1 MALTPTKKSLKNFN
15 MAKSLNYKDIHL
27 IPNYSRL
34 KSRSQADTSLD
45 WGRFRFKLPI
55 VPANMASCI
64 DLEKATWLAQNHYFY
79 IMHRFYEYDVILN
92 WMRRM
97 NKCYDIL
104 PFVSISVGIK
114 ERDVDLLETIVNEN
128 LRMDFVTVDVAHGD
142 HEEVIDMLKYLREL
156 KRLRYPE
163 LFIIGGNIATTDAYL
178 RMIPYCDAVKV
189 GIACGASCI
198 TYNKTGFASPM
209 FSTVQA
215 IVEERRELGI
225 SDYDVLPKHL
235 PFVIADG
242 GISHNGDI
250 AKALVAGADM
260 VMAGSMF
267 ARCIDSP
274 AMVDPTDPTKKLYF
288 GSASSMNGN
297 RKNIEGRTISMPMN
311 GMTYEQKFNEIKQ
324 DLTSAISY
332 AGGNDLEAFRDVEW
346 SLL

>member
-1 MALTPTKKSLKNFN
+1 MALTLTKKMKMN
-15 MAKSLNYKDIHL
+15 KSLNYKDIHL
-27 IPNYSRL
+27 VPNYSEL
-34 KSRSQADTSLD
+34 KSRSLADTFVD
-45 WGRFRFKLPI
+45 FGKFTFKLPL

-64 DLEKATWLAQNHYFY
+64 DMTKATWLAQNSYFY

-97 NKCYDIL
+97 KDCKDLL

-114 ERDVDLLETIVNEN
+114 KRDIELLDTITKEN
-128 LRMDFVTVDVAHGD
+128 LRLDFVTVDVAHGD
-142 HEEVIDMLKYLREL
+142 HEEALYMLRYLKDL
-156 KRLRYPE
+156 KQLRYPD
-163 LFIIGGNIATTDAYL
+163 LFIIGGNIATSSAYKRMLPYIDA
-178 RMIPYCDAVKV
+178 AKV

-209 FSTVQA
+209 FSTVKE
-215 IVEERRELGI
+215 IN
-225 SDYDVLPKHL
+225 DYRASLDKIKFKHS
-235 PFVIADG
+235 PFIIADG
-242 GISHNGDI
+242 GISCNGDI

-297 RKNIEGRTISMPMN
+297 KKNIEGRTISMPMN
-311 GMTYEQKFNEIKQ
+311 GMTYEQKLKEVHQ

-332 AGGNDLEAFRDVEW
+332 AGGNNLDAFKEVEYR
-346 SLL
+346 LI

>member
-1 MALTPTKKSLKNFN
+1 MKMK
-15 MAKSLNYKDIHL
+15 KSLNYKDVHL
-27 IPNYSRL
+27 VPNYSEL
-34 KSRSQADTSLD
+34 ESRSQADTFVD
-45 WGRFRFKLPI
+45 FGKFTFKLPL

-64 DLEKATWLAQNHYFY
+64 DMTKATWLAQNGYFY
-79 IMHRFYEYDVILN
+79 IMHRFYEYDETLN

-97 NKCYDIL
+97 NKCKDLL

-114 ERDVDLLETIVNEN
+114 KRDVDMIATIAEER
-128 LRMDFVTVDVAHGD
+128 LRLDFVTVDVAHGD
-142 HEEVIDMLKYLREL
+142 HSEAIGM
-156 KRLRYPE
+156 LRYLNLYKKSFNPD
-163 LFIIGGNIATTDAYL
+163 LFIIGGNIATTSAYI
-178 RMIPYCDAVKV
+178 RMAPYVQATKV

-209 FSTVQA
+209 FSTVRDIAQIREELMEQVTPA
-215 IVEERRELGI
+215 I
-225 SDYDVLPKHL
+225 
-235 PFVIADG
+235 IADG
-242 GISHNGDI
+242 GISCNGDI

-297 RKNIEGRTISMPMN
+297 KKNIEGQTLSMPMN
-311 GMTYEQKFNEIKQ
+311 GMTYEQKLKEVHQ

-332 AGGNDLEAFRDVEW
+332 AGGSDLTAFNSVDYK
-346 SLL
+346 LL